1 MDRFET
7 VADESV
13 TKPEFRQMTVEAK
26 YNYASHLF
34 ANEIKTDGYNASI
47 LYYRPK
53 KDEPKRGEDDLL
65 VSAGYLPDVVI
76 GPDPGMRSVCTAAHQ
91 YLRPQAPRRP
101 KQRRV
106 RRPRRQKKKNK
117 KRKRNFPKWIRR
129 PKALRLGQRPGREI
143 VSVTTREYRHLAG
156 FNRFRAWNKSQKRKF
171 PEYKKVFDG
180 MPSFKT
186 ASYEQYLKRLEYF
199 WQHATYLV
207 QFWKD
212 RPYLK
217 WRFFQKRMAR
227 VAVDTLARRIV
238 PTPKRWH
245 QGPRS
250 EPGQEV
256 ERGTAEARDGGFH
269 GRVQTS
275 KLCSQCRQSLSSV
288 QYPTPVFPKNGD
300 KPKRKKVKGKVL
312 PRDWSQA
319 GIQSRHCRVVLL
331 CENKICQARYWDRDV
346 NATINML
353 ELLKS
358 EVQGRGRIQPFKCS

>member
-76 GPDPGMRSVCTAAHQ
+76 GLDPGMRSVCTAAHQ

-117 KRKRNFPKWIRR
+117 KRKRNFPMWIRR
-129 PKALRLGQRPGREI
+129 PKALRLGQRPDREI

-186 ASYEQYLKRLEYF
+186 ASYEQYLKRL
-199 WQHATYLV
+199 
-207 QFWKD
+207 
-212 RPYLK
+212 
-217 WRFFQKRMAR
+217 
-227 VAVDTLARRIV
+227 
-238 PTPKRWH
+238 
-245 QGPRS
+245 
-250 EPGQEV
+250 
-256 ERGTAEARDGGFH
+256 
-269 GRVQTS
+269 
-275 KLCSQCRQSLSSV
+275 
-288 QYPTPVFPKNGD
+288 
-300 KPKRKKVKGKVL
+300 
-312 PRDWSQA
+312 
-319 GIQSRHCRVVLL
+319 
-331 CENKICQARYWDRDV
+331 
-346 NATINML
+346 
-353 ELLKS
+353 
-358 EVQGRGRIQPFKCS
+358 

>member
-1 MDRFET
+1 
-7 VADESV
+7 
-13 TKPEFRQMTVEAK
+13 
-26 YNYASHLF
+26 
-34 ANEIKTDGYNASI
+34 
-47 LYYRPK
+47 
-53 KDEPKRGEDDLL
+53 
-65 VSAGYLPDVVI
+65 
-76 GPDPGMRSVCTAAHQ
+76 
-91 YLRPQAPRRP
+91 
-101 KQRRV
+101 
-106 RRPRRQKKKNK
+106 
-117 KRKRNFPKWIRR
+117 
-129 PKALRLGQRPGREI
+129 
-143 VSVTTREYRHLAG
+143 
-156 FNRFRAWNKSQKRKF
+156 
-171 PEYKKVFDG
+171 

-238 PTPKRWH
+238 PTVSRLSCVAYGDWS
-245 QGPRS
+245 R
-250 EPGQEV
+250 
-256 ERGTAEARDGGFH
+256 RDGIKGH
-269 GRVQTS
+269 APSPVKRLKEALRKRAT
-275 KLCSQCRQSLSSV
+275 
-288 QYPTPVFPKNGD
+288 YPTPVFPKNGD